1 MEFYNILISLHSYN
15 LRMKFGWVLGIFLIF
30 TGIFCV
36 AQDVK
41 KFTAVRTDNSP
52 KIDGILNDRVW
63 SEVKPAS
70 RFIEF
75 KPVPGRIETEDRR
88 TEVKIVYDNTAIYIG
103 ARMYDEPDSIF
114 RELMPR
120 DNLANSDFLG
130 IVFDTYLDRINAFG
144 FYVSSTGTQ
153 FDAKYS
159 NSGNE
164 DKNWDA
170 VWDSQ
175 VRIDSLGW
183 TAELKIPYSALRFGS
198 AEIQEW
204 GLNMTRRRHMNN
216 QQTSWSII
224 DPKISG
230 FINQG
235 GVLNGIKGIQS
246 PIRLSFSPYIS
257 STVNNYPHNQPG
269 VKNTSSTFNGGM
281 DIKYGIS
288 QSFTLDMTLVPDFGQ
303 IRSDN
308 QVLNL
313 SPFEVRFNENR
324 QFFTEGTELF
334 NKGNLFYSRRI
345 GSNPAY
351 IAKINSKL
359 VPGETISENP
369 SESKLLNAT
378 KISGRSENGLGL
390 GFFNAVTKRGYA
402 TVENSLGEE
411 RLIETHPLSNYNIL
425 VLDQSLKNNSSVTFL
440 NTNVLRQGSAYDAN
454 VSSFLANLN
463 DRNNKY
469 YISGAGKFSHVGAEV
484 PGGSNSSGF
493 NYELGAGKK
502 SGNFTWGYDF
512 NLTDNKFDPTDLGY
526 FNNNNFISNSFDIGY
541 NVYTPDRL
549 FNRFNTYLRIFQTH
563 RFLPRAFQSSRASG
577 GGYFEFKNFWTLNLD
592 FYRQFMGKDFYE
604 PRVAGKEF
612 NTPAS
617 TYANFRL
624 RSNPIRKYNAG
635 VFFSARLRE
644 QFHGVGY
651 VTGFYQNYRVKN
663 RLSLGVD
670 FSAQPQYDYS
680 AWLGISK
687 AKEIIFSRFDRNTI
701 ESMFDATY
709 TFNSNM
715 GIMIRGRHYWSNRNN
730 KAFYFLRDDGEL
742 QSHDGDEFKGTHTN
756 YNVFNIDLVYSWR
769 FAPGSELSV
778 AYKNVSEDMEAENRF
793 GYLQNFERTLG
804 LPQNNNVSL
813 KVLYFLDY
821 LQLHKR

>member
-1 MEFYNILISLHSYN
+1 
-15 LRMKFGWVLGIFLIF
+15 MKFRIIFISFFWVFGNI
-30 TGIFCV
+30 CE
-36 AQDVK
+36 AQVVR
-41 KFTAVRTDNSP
+41 KFNAVRTDHSP
-52 KIDGILNDRVW
+52 KIDGELDDKVW
-63 SEVKPAS
+63 KETKPAS
-70 RFIEF
+70 NFIEF
-75 KPVPGRIETEDRR
+75 KPLPGRVETEDRR

-103 ARMYDEPDSIF
+103 ARMYDVPDSIF

-120 DNLANSDFLG
+120 DNLANSDFIG
-130 IVFDTYLDRINAFG
+130 IVFDTYHDRINAFG

-175 VRIDSLGW
+175 VKIDSLGW
-183 TAELKIPYSALRFGS
+183 TAEFKIPYSALRFGS
-198 AEIQEW
+198 NEIQEW
-204 GLNMTRRRHMNN
+204 GLIMTRRRHKSN
-216 QQTSWSII
+216 QQSSWSYI

-235 GVLNGIKGIQS
+235 GELNGIKGIKS
-246 PIRLSFSPYIS
+246 PIRLSFSPYIA
-257 STVNNYPHNQPG
+257 STVNNYPHNTPG
-269 VKNTSSTFNGGM
+269 QNNTTSSLNGGM
-281 DIKYGIS
+281 DIKYGIN

-303 IRSDN
+303 VRSDN

-345 GSNPAY
+345 GSNPAFK
-351 IAKINSKL
+351 ANINSKL
-359 VPGETISENP
+359 LLGETIKENP
-369 SESKLLNAT
+369 PESKLLNAT
-378 KISGRSENGLGL
+378 KISGRSENGLGM

-402 TVENSLGEE
+402 RVENSMGEE
-411 RLIETHPLSNYNIL
+411 RLIETQPLSNYNIL

-454 VSSFLANLN
+454 VSSFLTNLN

-469 YISGAGKFSHVGAEV
+469 YVSGAGKFSYVGAKV
-484 PGGSNSSGF
+484 PGGSNNSGF
-493 NYELGAGKK
+493 NYELHAGKK
-502 SGNFTWGYDF
+502 SGNFTWGYGF
-512 NLTDNKFDPTDLGY
+512 NMTDDKFDPTDLGY
-526 FNNNNFISNSFDIGY
+526 FNNNNFILNSFDIGY
-541 NVYTPDRL
+541 NNYTPGTI
-549 FNRFNTYLRIFQTH
+549 FNRFNTYLGINQTY
-563 RFLPRAFQSSRASG
+563 RFMPRAFQSSRAYG
-577 GGYFEFKNFWTLNLD
+577 GGYFEFKNFYTLNVD

-617 TYANFRL
+617 TYGNFRL
-624 RSNPIRKYNAG
+624 RSNPIRKYNVG

-651 VTGFYQNYRVKN
+651 VTGFYQNFRVKN
-663 RLSLGVD
+663 RLSLGID
-670 FSAQPQYDYS
+670 FSTQPQYDYS

-687 AKEIIFSRFDRNTI
+687 AKEIIFSRFDRKTI

-709 TFNSNM
+709 TFSSNM
-715 GIMIRGRHYWSNRNN
+715 GIMVRGRHYWSNRNN

-742 QSHDGDEFKGTHTN
+742 QSHDGAEFKSTHTN

-769 FAPGSELSV
+769 FAPGSVLSV
-778 AYKNVSEDMEAENRF
+778 AYKNLSEDLETENRL
-793 GYLQNFERTLG
+793 GYFQNFDRVTG
-804 LPQNNNVSL
+804 LPQNNSVSM
-813 KVLYFLDY
+813 KILYYVDY
-821 LQLHKR
+821 LQLAKK

>member
-1 MEFYNILISLHSYN
+1 
-15 LRMKFGWVLGIFLIF
+15 MKFSLIF
-30 TGIFCV
+30 FSFFLVFVCFSE
-36 AQDVK
+36 AQESK
-41 KFTAVRTDNSP
+41 TFSAIRTEHSP
-52 KIDGILNDRVW
+52 KIDGELDDRAW
-63 SEVKPAS
+63 KETMPAS
-70 RFIEF
+70 RFTEF
-75 KPVPGRIETEDRR
+75 KPVPGRVETEDKR
-88 TEVKIVYDNTAIYIG
+88 TEVRIVYDNTAIYIG

-114 RELMPR
+114 REVMPR
-120 DNLANSDFLG
+120 DNLANSDFIG

-159 NSGNE
+159 NSGSE
-164 DKNWDA
+164 DNNWNA

-175 VRIDSLGW
+175 VKIDSLGW
-183 TAELKIPYSALRFGS
+183 TAELKIPYSALRFS
-198 AEIQEW
+198 SNDIQEW
-204 GLNMTRRRHMNN
+204 GLNMTRRRHMSNR
-216 QQTSWSII
+216 QSSWNAI
-224 DPKISG
+224 DPKVSG
-230 FINQG
+230 FINQSG
-235 GVLNGIKGIQS
+235 ELQGIKGIKS
-246 PIRLSFSPYIS
+246 PVRLSFSPYLS
-257 STVNNYPHNQPG
+257 STVNHYPHNQPELQ
-269 VKNTSSTFNGGM
+269 NTSSSFNGGM
-281 DIKYGIS
+281 DIKYGIN

-308 QVLNL
+308 RVLNL

-351 IAKINSKL
+351 IANINSRL
-359 VPGETISENP
+359 LPGETVKEHP
-369 SESKLLNAT
+369 SQSKLLNAT
-378 KISGRSENGLGL
+378 KISGRSQNGLGL
-390 GFFNAVTKRGYA
+390 GFFNAVTKRGFSR
-402 TVENSLGEE
+402 VQNSLGEE
-411 RLIETHPLSNYNIL
+411 RLIETHPLTNYNIL

-454 VSSFLANLN
+454 VSSFLTNLN
-463 DRNNKY
+463 DRNNRY
-469 YISGAGKFSHVGAEV
+469 YISGAGKISYVGAET
-484 PGGSNSSGF
+484 PGSSSNTGF
-493 NYELGAGKK
+493 NYELDAGKK
-502 SGNFTWGYDF
+502 SGNFTWGYGF
-512 NLTDNKFDPTDLGY
+512 ELTDNKFDPTDLGY
-526 FNNNNFISNSFDIGY
+526 FNNNNFINNSLNLGF
-541 NVYTPDRL
+541 NSYTPGMV
-549 FNRFNTYLRIFQTH
+549 FNRFNTYMGIFQTQ
-563 RFLPRAFQSSRASG
+563 RFKPRAYQSSRASLG
-577 GGYFEFKNFWTLNLD
+577 GFFEFKNFWTLNLD

-604 PRVAGKEF
+604 PRVAGKEY

-651 VTGFYQNYRVKN
+651 VAGFYQNFRVKN

-670 FSAQPQYDYS
+670 FNTQPQYDYS

-715 GIMIRGRHYWSNRNN
+715 AIMARGRHYWSNRNN
-730 KAFYFLRDDGEL
+730 LAFYFLRDDGEL
-742 QSHDGDEFKGTHTN
+742 QSHDGAEFKGTHTN

-769 FAPGSELSV
+769 FAPGSELSL
-778 AYKNVSEDMEAENRF
+778 AYKNLSEDMESDNRM
-793 GYLQNFERTLG
+793 GYLQNFDHIMSQ
-804 LPQNNNVSL
+804 PQNNNLSL
-813 KVLYFLDY
+813 KILYYVDY
-821 LQLHKR
+821 LQLKRR

>member
-1 MEFYNILISLHSYN
+1 MRFRIIIAGFFWVFGGICEAQE
-15 LRMKFGWVLGIFLIF
+15 LRKFN
-30 TGIFCV
+30 
-36 AQDVK
+36 
-41 KFTAVRTDNSP
+41 AVRTDHSP
-52 KIDGILNDRVW
+52 KIDGELDDRVW
-63 SEVKPAS
+63 KENKPAS
-70 RFIEF
+70 NFIEF
-75 KPVPGRIETEDRR
+75 KPLPGRLETEDRR

-114 RELMPR
+114 REVMPR

-164 DKNWDA
+164 DNNWDA

-175 VRIDSLGW
+175 VKIDSLGW

-198 AEIQEW
+198 SEIQEW

-216 QQTSWSII
+216 QQTSWSYI

-230 FINQG
+230 FINQEG
-235 GVLNGIKGIQS
+235 ELSGIKGIKS

-257 STVNNYPHNQPG
+257 STVNNYPYNLAGQN
-269 VKNTSSTFNGGM
+269 NTTGSFNGGM

-345 GSNPAY
+345 GSNPAF
-351 IAKINSKL
+351 IANVNSQL
-359 VPGETISENP
+359 LPGETIRENP
-369 SESKLLNAT
+369 TESKLLNAT
-378 KISGRSENGLGL
+378 KISGRSGNGLGI
-390 GFFNAVTKRGYA
+390 GFFNAVTKRGFA
-402 TVENSLGEE
+402 RVENSLGEE
-411 RLIETHPLSNYNIL
+411 RLIEAHPLSNYNIM

-440 NTNVLRQGSAYDAN
+440 NTNVIRQGSAYDAN

-469 YISGAGKFSHVGAEV
+469 YVSGAGKFSYVGAEV
-484 PGGSNSSGF
+484 PGGSNNSGF

-502 SGNFTWGYDF
+502 SGNFTWGYGFD
-512 NLTDNKFDPTDLGY
+512 LSDNKFDPTDLGY
-526 FNNNNFISNSFDIGY
+526 FNNNNFLSHSFDIGY
-541 NVYTPDRL
+541 NIYTPWKI
-549 FNRFNTYLRIFQTH
+549 FNRFNTYMGIFRTH
-563 RFLPRAFQSSRASG
+563 RFLPRAFQSSRAST

-651 VTGFYQNYRVKN
+651 VTGFYQNFRVKN

-670 FSAQPQYDYS
+670 FSTQPQYDYS
-680 AWLGISK
+680 AWLGLSK
-687 AKEIIFSRFDRNTI
+687 SKEIIFSRFDRNTI

-715 GIMIRGRHYWSNRNN
+715 GIMVRGRHYWSNRNN

-742 QSHDGDEFKGTHTN
+742 QDHDGAEFKGTHTN

-778 AYKNVSEDMEAENRF
+778 SYKNLSEDMEAENRF
-793 GYLQNFERTLG
+793 GYFQNFDRVTN

-813 KVLYFLDY
+813 KILYYVDY
-821 LQLHKR
+821 LQLVKK

>member
-1 MEFYNILISLHSYN
+1 MRFRIIIAGFFCLIGSICEAQEH
-15 LRMKFGWVLGIFLIF
+15 RKFN
-30 TGIFCV
+30 
-36 AQDVK
+36 
-41 KFTAVRTDNSP
+41 AVRTDHSP
-52 KIDGILNDRVW
+52 KIDGELDDRVW
-63 SEVKPAS
+63 KETKPAS
-70 RFIEF
+70 DFIEF
-75 KPVPGRIETEDRR
+75 KPLPGRLEPRERR

-103 ARMYDEPDSIF
+103 ARMYDVPDSIF

-120 DNLANSDFLG
+120 DNLNNSDFLG

-164 DKNWDA
+164 DKNWNA

-175 VRIDSLGW
+175 VRTDSLGW

-198 AEIQEW
+198 GEIQEW
-204 GLNMTRRRHMNN
+204 GLNITRRRHMNN
-216 QQTSWSII
+216 QQTSWSYI

-230 FINQG
+230 FINQEG
-235 GVLNGIKGIQS
+235 ELSGIKGIKS

-257 STVNNYPHNQPG
+257 TTANNYPHNIIG
-269 VKNTSSTFNGGM
+269 KKNTTGSFNGGM

-351 IAKINSKL
+351 IANVNSQL
-359 VPGETISENP
+359 LPGETIRENP
-369 SESKLLNAT
+369 TESKLLNAT
-378 KISGRSENGLGL
+378 KISGRSDNGLGL

-402 TVENSLGEE
+402 RVENSLGEE
-411 RLIETHPLSNYNIL
+411 RLIESHPLSNYNIL

-440 NTNVLRQGSAYDAN
+440 NTNVIRQGSAYDAN

-469 YISGAGKFSHVGAEV
+469 YVAGAGKFSYVGAEV
-484 PGGSNSSGF
+484 PGGSNNSGF

-502 SGNFTWGYDF
+502 SGNFTWGYGFD
-512 NLTDNKFDPTDLGY
+512 LSDNKFDPTDLGY
-526 FNNNNFISNSFDIGY
+526 FNNNNFISHSFDIGY
-541 NVYTPDRL
+541 NIYTPCKI
-549 FNRFNTYLRIFQTH
+549 FNRFNTYMGIFQTH
-563 RFLPRAFQSSRASG
+563 RYLPRAFQSSRAST

-592 FYRQFMGKDFYE
+592 FYRQFMGNDFYE

-651 VTGFYQNYRVKN
+651 VTGFYQNFRVKN

-680 AWLGISK
+680 AWLGLSK
-687 AKEIIFSRFDRNTI
+687 AKEIIFSRFDRSTI

-715 GIMIRGRHYWSNRNN
+715 AIMVRGRHYWSKRNN

-742 QSHDGDEFKGTHTN
+742 QDHDGAEFKGTHTN

-778 AYKNVSEDMEAENRF
+778 AYKNLSENMEAENRL
-793 GYLQNFERTLG
+793 GYFQNFDRVTS

-813 KVLYFLDY
+813 KILYYVDY
-821 LQLHKR
+821 LQLVKK

>member
-1 MEFYNILISLHSYN
+1 
-15 LRMKFGWVLGIFLIF
+15 MKFRVIIAGFFWLFGIV
-30 TGIFCV
+30 CE
-36 AQDVK
+36 AQEVR
-41 KFTAVRTDNSP
+41 KFNAVRTDHSP
-52 KIDGILNDRVW
+52 KIDGDLDDRVW
-63 SEVKPAS
+63 KETKPAS
-70 RFIEF
+70 NFIEF
-75 KPVPGRIETEDRR
+75 KPLPGRVETEERR

-114 RELMPR
+114 REVMPR

-164 DKNWDA
+164 DNNWDA

-175 VRIDSLGW
+175 VKIDSLGW

-198 AEIQEW
+198 GEIQEW

-216 QQTSWSII
+216 QQTSWSYI

-230 FINQG
+230 FINQEG
-235 GVLNGIKGIQS
+235 ELSGIKGIKS

-257 STVNNYPHNQPG
+257 STVNNYPYNLAGQN
-269 VKNTSSTFNGGM
+269 NTTGSFNGGM

-351 IAKINSKL
+351 IANVNSQL
-359 VPGETISENP
+359 LPGETIRENP
-369 SESKLLNAT
+369 TESKLLNAT
-378 KISGRSENGLGL
+378 KISGRSDNGLGL

-402 TVENSLGEE
+402 RVENSFGEE
-411 RLIETHPLSNYNIL
+411 RLIESHPLSNYNIL

-440 NTNVLRQGSAYDAN
+440 NTNVIRQGSAYDAN

-469 YISGAGKFSHVGAEV
+469 YVAGAGKFSYVGAEV
-484 PGGSNSSGF
+484 PGGSNNSGF

-502 SGNFTWGYDF
+502 SGNFTWGYGFD
-512 NLTDNKFDPTDLGY
+512 LSDNKFDPTDLGY
-526 FNNNNFISNSFDIGY
+526 FNNNNFISHSFDIGY
-541 NVYTPDRL
+541 NIYTPWKI
-549 FNRFNTYLRIFQTH
+549 FNRFNTYMGIFQTH
-563 RFLPRAFQSSRASG
+563 RYLPRAFQSSRAST

-592 FYRQFMGKDFYE
+592 FYRQFMGNDFYE

-651 VTGFYQNYRVKN
+651 VTGFYQNFRVKN

-680 AWLGISK
+680 AWLGLSK
-687 AKEIIFSRFDRNTI
+687 ANEIIFSRFDRSTI

-715 GIMIRGRHYWSNRNN
+715 AIMVRGRHYWSKRNN

-742 QSHDGDEFKGTHTN
+742 QDHDGAEFKGTHTN

-778 AYKNVSEDMEAENRF
+778 AYKNLSENMEAENRL
-793 GYLQNFERTLG
+793 GYFQNFDRVTS

-813 KVLYFLDY
+813 KILYYVDY
-821 LQLHKR
+821 LQLVKK

>member
-1 MEFYNILISLHSYN
+1 
-15 LRMKFGWVLGIFLIF
+15 MKFSFVLFVFFIVLSTTSF
-30 TGIFCV
+30 TQEIRKFN
-36 AQDVK
+36 AQ
-41 KFTAVRTDNSP
+41 RTEHSP
-52 KIDGILNDRVW
+52 KIDGELSDRAW
-63 SEVKPAS
+63 KELKPATG
-70 RFIEF
+70 FTEF
-75 KPVPGRIETEDRR
+75 KPVPGRAEPQNHR
-88 TEVKIVYDNTAIYIG
+88 TEVKIVYDNTAIYIA

-120 DNLANSDFLG
+120 DNLANSDFIG

-144 FYVSSTGTQ
+144 FYVSATGTQ

-164 DKNWDA
+164 DNNWNA

-175 VRIDSLGW
+175 VKIDSLGW
-183 TAELKIPYSALRFGS
+183 SAELKIPYSALRFS
-198 AEIQEW
+198 PNEIQEW
-204 GLNMTRRRHMNN
+204 GLNMTRRRHRSN
-216 QQTSWSII
+216 QQTSWNAI
-224 DPKISG
+224 DPKVSG
-230 FINQG
+230 FINQE
-235 GVLNGIKGIQS
+235 GVLQGIKGIKS
-246 PIRLSFSPYIS
+246 PVRLSFSPYLS
-257 STVNNYPHNQPG
+257 STYNHYPFDQPDL
-269 VKNTSSTFNGGM
+269 KNSTGSFNGGM
-281 DIKYGIS
+281 DIKYGIDE
-288 QSFTLDMTLVPDFGQ
+288 SFTLDMTLVPDFGQ

-351 IAKINSKL
+351 IANINALLK
-359 VPGETISENP
+359 PGETVKEHP
-369 SESKLLNAT
+369 AQSKLLNAT
-378 KISGRSENGLGL
+378 KISGRAQSGLGL
-390 GFFNAVTKRGYA
+390 GFFNAVTKRGFSRVQN
-402 TVENSLGEE
+402 TLGEE
-411 RLIETHPLSNYNIL
+411 RLIETQPLTNYNIL

-440 NTNVLRQGSAYDAN
+440 NTNVLRQGMAYDAN
-454 VSSFLANLN
+454 VSSFLTNLN
-463 DRNNKY
+463 DRNNRY
-469 YISGAGKFSHVGAEV
+469 YVSGAGKVSYVGAETI
-484 PGGSNSSGF
+484 GGLSNTGF

-502 SGNFTWGYDF
+502 SGNFTWGYGFD
-512 NLTDNKFDPTDLGY
+512 LSDHKFDPTDLGY

-541 NVYTPDRL
+541 NSYTPGKL
-549 FNRFNTYLRIFQTH
+549 FNRYNTYLSIFQTH
-563 RFLPRAFQSSRASG
+563 RFKPRAYQSSRASAG
-577 GGYFEFKNFWTLNLD
+577 GFFEFTNFWTLNLD

-651 VTGFYQNYRVKN
+651 VAGFYHNYRVKN

-670 FSAQPQYDYS
+670 FSTQPQYDYS

-687 AKEIIFSRFDRNTI
+687 AKEIIFSRFNRNTI

-715 GIMIRGRHYWSNRNN
+715 AIMVRGRHYWSNRNN
-730 KAFYFLRDDGEL
+730 LAFYFLRDDGEL
-742 QSHDGDEFKGTHTN
+742 QEHDGAEFKGTHTN

-769 FAPGSELSV
+769 FTPGSELSL
-778 AYKNVSEDMEAENRF
+778 AYKNQSENMEADNRF
-793 GYLQNFERTLG
+793 GYLRNFDHIMSI
-804 LPQNNNVSL
+804 PQNNNLSL
-813 KVLYFLDY
+813 KILYYVDY
-821 LQLHKR
+821 LQLKRR

>member
-1 MEFYNILISLHSYN
+1 
-15 LRMKFGWVLGIFLIF
+15 MKFWWILVGIFLVLGNIC
-30 TGIFCV
+30 I

-41 KFTAVRTDNSP
+41 EFTAVRTDNSP

-63 SEVKPAS
+63 SEVKATS

-75 KPVPGRIETEDRR
+75 KPVPGRIETENRR

-164 DKNWDA
+164 DNNWDA

-175 VRIDSLGW
+175 VKIDSLGW

-204 GLNMTRRRHMNN
+204 GLNMTRRRHMSN
-216 QQTSWSII
+216 QQSSWSNI

-235 GVLNGIKGIQS
+235 GVLNGIKGIKS

-269 VKNTSSTFNGGM
+269 MKNTSSTFNGGM

-345 GSNPAY
+345 GSNPAF
-351 IAKINSKL
+351 IANINSKL
-359 VPGETISENP
+359 LPGETIRENP

-541 NVYTPDRL
+541 NVYTPGKI
-549 FNRFNTYLRIFQTH
+549 FNRFNTYLGIFQTH
-563 RFLPRAFQSSRASG
+563 RFMPRAFQSSRASA
-577 GGYFEFKNFWTLNLD
+577 GGYFEFKNFWTLNVD

-651 VTGFYQNYRVKN
+651 VTGFYQNFRVKN

-670 FSAQPQYDYS
+670 FSTQPQYDYS

-715 GIMIRGRHYWSNRNN
+715 GVMIRGRHYWSNRNN

-778 AYKNVSEDMEAENRF
+778 AYKNVSQEMEAENRL
-793 GYLQNFERTLG
+793 GYFQNFDRTLG

-813 KVLYFLDY
+813 KILYYLDY
-821 LQLHKR
+821 LQLRRR